1 MPDLYLHW
9 QRMATLRWRGATGAA
24 ERELDAP
31 VIRIGRGA
39 ENEIVVDDAAISR
52 LHARVE
58 EEAGTWRIVDLESTN
73 GTSVDLVALRPW
85 QPHVLSHG
93 AVIDLAGA
101 VDITFLLSESER
113 TGGEA
118 ATTRRVAQRAVRL
131 TPAESEVLELLYL
144 HYDSGRLAPRVASI
158 REIAE
163 ARFTSPAAVKM
174 ALQSLYDKFELAG
187 ADERNKE
194 ALALRA
200 QQWKVTRTRF

>member
-1 MPDLYLHW
+1 
-9 QRMATLRWRGATGAA
+9 MAKLRWRGAAGDA

-39 ENEIVVDDAAISR
+39 ENEMVVDESAISR
-52 LHARVE
+52 VHARLEV
-58 EEAGTWRIVDLESTN
+58 EAGTWRIVDLGSTN

-93 AVIDLAGA
+93 SIIDLAGA
-101 VDITFLLSESER
+101 VDVTFLLDEHER

-118 ATTRRVAQRAVRL
+118 ATTRRIAERAVRL
-131 TPAESEVLELLYL
+131 TPAEEEVLELLFL

-174 ALQSLYDKFELAG
+174 LLQSLYDKFELAG
-187 ADERNKE
+187 SEERNKE
-194 ALALRA
+194 ALARRA
-200 QQWKVTRTRF
+200 QQWKKTRTRF

>member
-1 MPDLYLHW
+1 
-9 QRMATLRWRGATGAA
+9 MAMLRWRGAAGDA

-39 ENEIVVDDAAISR
+39 ENEMVVDDSAISR
-52 LHARVE
+52 AHARLE
-58 EEAGTWRIVDLESTN
+58 EEAGVWRIVDLGSTN

-85 QPHVLSHG
+85 QPHPLTHG
-93 AVIDLAGA
+93 SVIDLAGA
-101 VDITFLLSESER
+101 VDVTFLLSESER
-113 TGGEA
+113 TGREA
-118 ATTRRVAQRAVRL
+118 ATTRRVAERSVRL

-158 REIAE
+158 REIAD
-163 ARFTSPAAVKM
+163 ARFTSTAAVKM

-187 ADERNKE
+187 SEERNKE
-194 ALALRA
+194 ALARRA

>member
-1 MPDLYLHW
+1 
-9 QRMATLRWRGATGAA
+9 MATLRWRGAAGDA

-39 ENEIVVDDAAISR
+39 ENEMVVDDSAVSR

-58 EEAGTWRIVDLESTN
+58 EEAGTWRVVDLGSTN

-85 QPHVLSHG
+85 QPHQLEHG

-101 VDITFLLSESER
+101 VDVTFLLSESER
-113 TGGEA
+113 AGGEV
-118 ATTRRVAQRAVRL
+118 ATTRRILPQEVKL
-131 TPAESEVLELLYL
+131 TPAETEVLELLYL
-144 HYDSGRLAPRVASI
+144 HYDAGRPAPRVASI

-174 ALQSLYDKFELAG
+174 ALQSLYDKFDLAG
-187 ADERNKE
+187 AAERNKE

-200 QQWKVTRTRF
+200 QQLKVTRTRF

>member
-1 MPDLYLHW
+1 
-9 QRMATLRWRGATGAA
+9 MAMLRWRGAAGAA

-31 VIRIGRGA
+31 VIRIGRGV
-39 ENEIVVDDAAISR
+39 ENEMVVDDSAISR

-58 EEAGTWRIVDLESTN
+58 VEAGNWRVVDLGSTN

-85 QPHVLSHG
+85 QPHPLTHG

-101 VDITFLLSESER
+101 VDVTFLLSESER

-118 ATTRRVAQRAVRL
+118 ATTRRVAERTVRL
-131 TPAESEVLELLYL
+131 TPTESEVLELLYM

-163 ARFTSPAAVKM
+163 ARFTSTAAVKM

-187 ADERNKE
+187 VEERNKE

-200 QQWKVTRTRF
+200 QQWKMTRTRF

>member
-1 MPDLYLHW
+1 
-9 QRMATLRWRGATGAA
+9 MATLRWRGAAGDA

-39 ENEIVVDDAAISR
+39 ENEMVVENEAISR

-58 EEAGTWRIVDLESTN
+58 EEAGTWRVVDLGSTN
-73 GTSVDLVALRPW
+73 GTSVDLVELRPW
-85 QPHVLSHG
+85 QPHQLTHG

-101 VDITFLLSESER
+101 VDVTFLLSANER

-118 ATTRRVAQRAVRL
+118 ATTRRIAQRSVRL
-131 TPAESEVLELLYL
+131 TPAEGEVLELLYL

-163 ARFTSPAAVKM
+163 ARFTSTAAVKM
-174 ALQSLYDKFELAG
+174 VLQSLYDKFELAG
-187 ADERNKE
+187 GDERNKE

-200 QQWKVTRTRF
+200 QQWKMTRTRF